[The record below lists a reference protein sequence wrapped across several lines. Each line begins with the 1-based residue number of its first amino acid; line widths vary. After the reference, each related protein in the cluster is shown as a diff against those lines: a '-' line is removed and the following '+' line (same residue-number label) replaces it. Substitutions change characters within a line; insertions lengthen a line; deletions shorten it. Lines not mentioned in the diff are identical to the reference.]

1 MESGFGWRV
10 EPAVAF
16 AICLVVLAGLF
27 DVGLLA
33 RTLF

>member
-1 MESGFGWRV
+1 MESVSSRSV
-10 EPAVAF
+10 EPAVAL
-16 AICLVVLAGLF
+16 AICLVVLAGLL